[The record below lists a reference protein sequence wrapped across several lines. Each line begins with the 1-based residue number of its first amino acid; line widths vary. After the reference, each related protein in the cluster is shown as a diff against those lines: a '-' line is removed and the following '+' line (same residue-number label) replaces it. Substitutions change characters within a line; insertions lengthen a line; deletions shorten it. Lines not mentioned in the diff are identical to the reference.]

1 MSWLFKSK
9 QVNLAVL
16 VFFFLVGFVPY
27 FFLMP
32 QVDDA
37 VNKLSLIAATTGQ
50 FTVAIAIYSQ
60 WRRSLR
66 FIKEKRKGWAYHIY
80 LLALM
85 SGMTFIGFAWGKT
98 HPAYTWLTSAIVTP
112 LSSVAY
118 GILAF
123 YMFSAL
129 ARAFRARSL
138 KAAFLIVSGCIVL
151 LYQAPLTG
159 AYFPGIE
166 SYAVF
171 LTDNFGMSLSRMFSI
186 AIIIGGII
194 LNIRMLTGRELAF
207 LGFAREES

>member
-16 VFFFLVGFVPY
+16 VFFFLAGFVPY
-27 FFLMP
+27 FILVP

-37 VNKLSLIAATTGQ
+37 VNKLNLIAATVGQ

-66 FIKEKRKGWAYHIY
+66 FIKERRKGWAYHIY

-85 SGMTFIGFAWGKT
+85 SGMTFIGFTLGEK
-98 HPAYTWLTSAIVTP
+98 HDAYTWLVRAIVTP

-138 KAAFLIVSGCIVL
+138 KAAFLVIAGCIVL

-159 AYFPGIE
+159 AFIQIE
-166 SYAVF
+166 PYAVF

-186 AIIIGGII
+186 AIITGGII

-207 LGFAREES
+207 LGFAKEES

>member
-1 MSWLFKSK
+1 LFKSK

-16 VFFFLVGFVPY
+16 VFFFLIGFVPY
-27 FFLMP
+27 FLLMP

-37 VNKLSLIAATTGQ
+37 VNKLNLVAATVGQ
-50 FTVAIAIYSQ
+50 FTVVIAIYSQ

-66 FIKEKRKGWAYHIY
+66 FAKERRKGWAYHIY

-85 SGMTFIGFAWGKT
+85 SGMTFIGFLFGEKHA
-98 HPAYTWLTSAIVTP
+98 AYTWLVSAIVTP

-123 YMFSAL
+123 YMLSAL

-138 KAAFLIVSGCIVL
+138 KAAFLIIAGCIVL

-159 AYFPGIE
+159 AFIPGIE

-186 AIIIGGII
+186 AIITGGII
-194 LNIRMLTGRELAF
+194 LNVRMLTGRELAF
-207 LGFAREES
+207 LGFAKEES